1 MGLTMQAIP
10 GQQAFQ
16 SLVQGPAGMVTGSN
30 PGEAILPGGAFSGF
44 GDPED
49 MQEELRSQQ
58 LQDLMAGSAIMRFP
72 GSDVFGSF
80 ICHQ

>member
-1 MGLTMQAIP
+1 MGFTMQAFP
-10 GQQAFQ
+10 AQQALQ
-16 SLVQGPAGMVTGSN
+16 NPMQGPAGAVTGAD
-30 PGEAILPGGAFSGF
+30 PAEATLPGGVFSGF
-44 GDPED
+44 GGPED
-49 MQEELRSQQ
+49 MQEELNSQQ